1 MADLILMPQMGYD
14 MREGRLVRWLKVEG
28 DSISRGEEIAEIET
42 DKAVIPMPSTAS
54 GVLRKIIAEEG
65 STIPVGETMGII
77 GEKDEAISLESSPKP
92 TSGTQKESVATDS
105 PKSSTPKKEEAP
117 KGEFRASPIAKRIA
131 IEKGID
137 LSTIRGSGPG
147 GRITEQDV
155 LSAGDLPSD
164 NQQSVTTSSPE
175 DPISPTTTVEERVPL
190 SRMRQAIAR
199 LTSRSKQEIPHFYVT
214 AEINME
220 AALSVRQQLNSKLG
234 ESGGRVSINDF
245 IVKACAIALG
255 QPQFLG
261 FNSSFIDN
269 SLDIHPNINI
279 GVAIDLEEKG
289 LMVPAI
295 MRCQNLSLTQI
306 ATASKDLV
314 ERAKTD
320 KLQVEEYSES
330 TFSVSNLGM
339 FDVESFTA
347 IIHPPN
353 SAVLAVGTVKER
365 PIVVEKSLAIAR
377 TMFATLAVDHRVSD
391 GASGARF
398 LVEVKRLLE
407 SPVNLL

>member
-14 MREGRLVRWLKVEG
+14 MKEGRLVRWLKVEG

-54 GVLRKIIAEEG
+54 GVLKKIVAEEG

-77 GEKDEAISLESSPKP
+77 GGKDEEISLESTSQE
-92 TSGTQKESVATDS
+92 TSGNKKETVTANT
-105 PKSSTPKKEEAP
+105 PNESTPKKHEAA

-131 IEKGID
+131 TEKGID
-137 LSTIRGSGPG
+137 LSTIKGSGPG

-155 LSAGDLPSD
+155 LAAGDSPTD
-164 NQQSVTTSSPE
+164 NKVSVTADSPE
-175 DPISPTTTVEERVPL
+175 DSISSPNSGAERIPL

-220 AALSVRQQLNSKLG
+220 ATLSVRQQLNAKLG

-255 QPQFLG
+255 QPQFVG

-269 SLDIHPNINI
+269 SLDLHPNINI

-295 MRCQNLSLTQI
+295 MRCQNLSLTQL

-314 ERAKTD
+314 ERAKND

-330 TFSVSNLGM
+330 TFTVSNLGM

-365 PIVVEKSLAIAR
+365 PVVVEKSLTIAR

-407 SPVNLL
+407 SPVSLL

>member
-1 MADLILMPQMGYD
+1 
-14 MREGRLVRWLKVEG
+14 
-28 DSISRGEEIAEIET
+28 
-42 DKAVIPMPSTAS
+42 
-54 GVLRKIIAEEG
+54 
-65 STIPVGETMGII
+65 
-77 GEKDEAISLESSPKP
+77 
-92 TSGTQKESVATDS
+92 
-105 PKSSTPKKEEAP
+105 
-117 KGEFRASPIAKRIA
+117 
-131 IEKGID
+131 
-137 LSTIRGSGPG
+137 
-147 GRITEQDV
+147 
-155 LSAGDLPSD
+155 
-164 NQQSVTTSSPE
+164 
-175 DPISPTTTVEERVPL
+175 
-190 SRMRQAIAR
+190 
-199 LTSRSKQEIPHFYVT
+199 
-214 AEINME
+214 
-220 AALSVRQQLNSKLG
+220 
-234 ESGGRVSINDF
+234 
-245 IVKACAIALG
+245 
-255 QPQFLG
+255 
-261 FNSSFIDN
+261 
-269 SLDIHPNINI
+269 
-279 GVAIDLEEKG
+279 
-289 LMVPAI
+289 MVPAI

-365 PIVVEKSLAIAR
+365 PVVAEKSLTIAR

>member
-1 MADLILMPQMGYD
+1 
-14 MREGRLVRWLKVEG
+14 
-28 DSISRGEEIAEIET
+28 
-42 DKAVIPMPSTAS
+42 
-54 GVLRKIIAEEG
+54 
-65 STIPVGETMGII
+65 
-77 GEKDEAISLESSPKP
+77 
-92 TSGTQKESVATDS
+92 VATAS
-105 PKSSTPKKEEAP
+105 PKSSTSKKQEAP
-117 KGEFRASPIAKRIA
+117 KGEFRASPIAKKIA
-131 IEKGID
+131 VEKGID

-164 NQQSVTTSSPE
+164 NQQSVTTNSPE
-175 DPISPTTTVEERVPL
+175 DPIAPTTTVEERVPL

-220 AALSVRQQLNSKLG
+220 ATLSIRQQLNSKLG

-245 IVKACAIALG
+245 IIKACAIALG

-295 MRCQNLSLTQI
+295 LRCQNLSLTQI

-314 ERAKTD
+314 ER
-320 KLQVEEYSES
+320 
-330 TFSVSNLGM
+330 
-339 FDVESFTA
+339 
-347 IIHPPN
+347 
-353 SAVLAVGTVKER
+353 
-365 PIVVEKSLAIAR
+365 
-377 TMFATLAVDHRVSD
+377 
-391 GASGARF
+391 
-398 LVEVKRLLE
+398 
-407 SPVNLL
+407 

>member
-77 GEKDEAISLESSPKP
+77 GEKDEAISLESSPQP

-164 NQQSVTTSSPE
+164 NQQSVTTNSPE
-175 DPISPTTTVEERVPL
+175 DPISPTPTVEERVPL

-220 AALSVRQQLNSKLG
+220 ATLSVRQQLNSKLG

-255 QPQFLG
+255 QPQFSG

-365 PIVVEKSLAIAR
+365 PVVAEKSLTIAR

>member
-245 IVKACAIALG
+245 IVK
-255 QPQFLG
+255 
-261 FNSSFIDN
+261 NYFIFP
-269 SLDIHPNINI
+269 LFY
-279 GVAIDLEEKG
+279 L
-289 LMVPAI
+289 
-295 MRCQNLSLTQI
+295 
-306 ATASKDLV
+306 
-314 ERAKTD
+314 
-320 KLQVEEYSES
+320 
-330 TFSVSNLGM
+330 
-339 FDVESFTA
+339 
-347 IIHPPN
+347 
-353 SAVLAVGTVKER
+353 
-365 PIVVEKSLAIAR
+365 
-377 TMFATLAVDHRVSD
+377 
-391 GASGARF
+391 
-398 LVEVKRLLE
+398 
-407 SPVNLL
+407 